1 MLSLCTTV
9 ISVMIFEYCLW
20 STFSMSQQKSSMS
33 AYSWMLKL
41 LTLFN
46 WGVHGICILL
56 FYALHLPNE
65 YAACLCQKHREFH
78 FIKWNSANLI
88 SCLCVW
94 KRGPMVWFSE
104 LMGDGNK
111 LVKTSTCVYSW
122 TDGIKSSDETFLD
135 IINSKERSQGFEE
148 TRNYLVYR
156 LCLYMQMRLTSK
168 YRRESTLS
176 FFCPCIATKS
186 ISSTLLYT
194 CFFFY
199 IQLICMGKSLVL

>member
-1 MLSLCTTV
+1 
-9 ISVMIFEYCLW
+9 
-20 STFSMSQQKSSMS
+20 
-33 AYSWMLKL
+33 
-41 LTLFN
+41 
-46 WGVHGICILL
+46 
-56 FYALHLPNE
+56 
-65 YAACLCQKHREFH
+65 
-78 FIKWNSANLI
+78 
-88 SCLCVW
+88 
-94 KRGPMVWFSE
+94 MVCFSE

-194 CFFFY
+194 CFFFIY
-199 IQLICMGKSLVL
+199 N